1 MVVGA
6 FPIAKLSVLLI
17 KQISKPIANACKER
31 AKNSP
36 FFRTYVCMPPAQ
48 FYNWCEVKAK
58 MWILNLGRP
67 VNIPVLSQ
75 EMAIELGAN
84 LLGESVIFVIGASL
98 LIVEYGRQS
107 KKEAAKEQARIDE
120 LKHITNT
127 ITDLYFAVQQQETQI
142 REMERLIHSVSGK
155 KIEAPP
161 PDVRDITKSLKELEE
176 LTTSKSSPP
185 KPPAG
190 QKSPKGTP
198 MQPPANEQP
207 PARSQEC
214 DKMIRHEAQL
224 LSTPYPDKGLILQS
238 LNYIQMDV
246 FSSIFPHS
254 RREEE
259 KKHEEKKIQSQKRD
273 NAVLSEALYNIE
285 NNFKS
290 LF

>member
-1 MVVGA
+1 MVIGA

-84 LLGESVIFVIGASL
+84 LLGESVIFIIGAA
-98 LIVEYGRQS
+98 LITVEYSRQS

-155 KIEAPP
+155 KIQAPP

-176 LTTSKSSPP
+176 LTTKSSPP
-185 KPPAG
+185 QPPAG
-190 QKSPKGTP
+190 QTSAKGQQPPTTQ
-198 MQPPANEQP
+198 QPPAQQRP
-207 PARSQEC
+207 QDGS
-214 DKMIRHEAQL
+214 KMMRPEAQL
-224 LSTPYPDKGLILQS
+224 ISTPYPDKGLILQS

-254 RREEE
+254 RREEDNKQQE
-259 KKHEEKKIQSQKRD
+259 KKTQSQKRD
-273 NAVLSEALYNIE
+273 TAVLSEALYNIE

>member
-1 MVVGA
+1 MVIGA

-31 AKNSP
+31 AKKHP

-84 LLGESVIFVIGASL
+84 LLGESVIFFIGAGL
-98 LIVEYGRQS
+98 LIIEYNRQS
-107 KKEAAKEQARIDE
+107 KKETAKEEKRIAE
-120 LKHITNT
+120 LSHITST
-127 ITDLYFAVQQQETQI
+127 ITDLYFTVQQQQTQL
-142 REMERLIHSVSGK
+142 REMERIIHSVSEYYLSKNWASGPNGPSGG
-155 KIEAPP
+155 APAVP
-161 PDVRDITKSLKELEE
+161 PVQTK
-176 LTTSKSSPP
+176 P
-185 KPPAG
+185 K
-190 QKSPKGTP
+190 
-198 MQPPANEQP
+198 NC
-207 PARSQEC
+207 SQS
-214 DKMIRHEAQL
+214 IRHDGHVTP
-224 LSTPYPDKGLILQS
+224 TPYPDKGIILQS

-246 FSSIFPHS
+246 FCSVFPHS
-254 RREEE
+254 KTEEHDTKSEE
-259 KKHEEKKIQSQKRD
+259 KLKINQKRE

-285 NNFKS
+285 NNFRS